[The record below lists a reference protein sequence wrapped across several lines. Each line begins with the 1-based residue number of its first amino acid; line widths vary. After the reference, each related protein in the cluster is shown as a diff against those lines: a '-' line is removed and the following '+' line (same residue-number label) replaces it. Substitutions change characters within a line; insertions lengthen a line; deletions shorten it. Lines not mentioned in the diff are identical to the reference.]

1 MASTGRNRTR
11 PGLSFVQPETNAS
24 QIGVLARESQETTLG
39 TLNPLIVKTWT
50 MDLKGKGPTEARF
63 LLSRDGASYGGPPTS
78 SRSTEVTVRP

>member
-1 MASTGRNRTR
+1 MTR
-11 PGLSFVQPETNAS
+11 PL
-24 QIGVLARESQETTLG
+24 L
-39 TLNPLIVKTWT
+39 